1 MDPKE
6 LERAGLSPEQIQSV
20 LGLMEKEQRDLNQ
33 RLERA
38 QNQLADQQKRAAAL
52 REIRK
57 FSPRDPEIAL
67 NLVDLGRVQMDEG
80 GRLSGL
86 DEQVQ
91 ALRAQSGFLF
101 QSPSPQG
108 GGYAPQNR
116 PDPTQNFDMN
126 QFLRR

>member
-20 LGLMEKEQRDLNQ
+20 LGLMEKEQRELSQ
-33 RLERA
+33 RLEQA

-52 REIRK
+52 
-57 FSPRDPEIAL
+57 PEIAL

-108 GGYAPQNR
+108 GGCAPQNR

>member
-20 LGLMEKEQRDLNQ
+20 LGLMEKEQRELSQ
-33 RLERA
+33 RLEQA

-52 REIRK
+52 REIQK

-108 GGYAPQNR
+108 GG
-116 PDPTQNFDMN
+116 
-126 QFLRR
+126 

>member
-1 MDPKE
+1 M
-6 LERAGLSPEQIQSV
+6 
-20 LGLMEKEQRDLNQ
+20 
-33 RLERA
+33 
-38 QNQLADQQKRAAAL
+38 
-52 REIRK
+52 
-57 FSPRDPEIAL
+57 
-67 NLVDLGRVQMDEG
+67 DLGRVQMDEG